1 MLEGCPAE
9 DASVLFETKEFN
21 MSEYLDAERAEDFI
35 GRQWLYKEV
44 EDAFEEENIT
54 GVQIIGSPGSGKSAF
69 ASQLICSR
77 TSSSFIHTRILG
89 YHFCKYSDKNTQK
102 AGKFVRN
109 LAEMIG
115 RRLPEYV
122 YLLTNNTYIQRS
134 LRDDCIH
141 YVDPVGCFELA
152 VLSPLRNL
160 KDKPIENWFVVVDA
174 LDECLTQGETGHSIV
189 YLLNNKIHRFPPW
202 LKVVT
207 TSRNESYA
215 SLHSSKVKKITID
228 PDDSKNLKDLEIF
241 VTKRLFQEGPL
252 LQRITWWLGN
262 DSVKSITKLATQVLS
277 TSQGNFLFV
286 KELLKDWENSRP
298 ELRNAYVLPKTLRDL
313 FHSYF
318 ERLYP
323 REGTFRPVRH
333 ILELLVSTF
342 EPLTQ
347 NQMFDLLKIREN
359 SLDEYDF
366 KNRLRQLGHFL
377 KIGKDNT
384 LTLYHLSLTEWLT
397 SEENEKYFVSKEK
410 GHEAF
415 CDYYFGVVRDRKK
428 NRPRDYILAL
438 AQHIVPLGGSKEAY
452 VQEFLSLP
460 SQTINSSDPQNNR
473 TLLHSA
479 ATIDNRDALEL
490 LSRHFSCIDCVDD
503 RRITPAFLA
512 AERGLVGNLAFLVQK
527 GAKINHKTKTLGAFH
542 EANSL
547 NVDTI
552 LSRSFRW
559 VIEPLGES
567 KSILY
572 LDSTMLHAAAQRGRV
587 SVVRFLIEQGVPLSL
602 LNGVQ
607 LTALQVAAE
616 KGHREVV
623 ETLYKAGAFADQTA
637 LHHAAANNRLEVVN
651 YLLDSGVKD
660 GCLRCDGSFYWVK
673 GTNRLPGRLLLLTPP
688 INLELCLFDGG
699 TKNCLDWEDI
709 WPGENKTLFDDEHLI
724 FCHSALH
731 AAVASGHD
739 QVVTRLLSEKHNA
752 LDCLDYSGRTPL
764 HEAVKKNNMIIV
776 NLLLEKQ
783 SRMIHSKCKHWQ
795 KLHLINFYER
805 ERYYEGV
812 CDCGYTPLHVAAR
825 YNRHQLAALLI
836 REGARVDDRD
846 CSGAT
851 PLHIAARYGH
861 DQLAALLIRE
871 GARVDDK
878 DCNGFTPL
886 HIAALNGLAY
896 TVNVLLQVNAVTIEC
911 GKPFNYSLF
920 HLLSYLSPTFEEN
933 NFFFA
938 ENCSETTDP
947 LCTVEKGPVAKVIE
961 SHPEKQLITSS
972 CFDSEGFTALHR
984 AAQGA
989 NLVAIRYLLANG
1001 ANDSIL
1007 DLQGYDALTLAVLH
1021 AGRKRLRQLHEFAW
1035 GVVDIGHLIQAEQAA
1050 IELLRHAVKTRGYKI
1065 RCDCTKAELTLYHL
1079 AASRGLANFI
1089 KVTFNE
1095 TDLDQLDVDCA
1106 NADGITPLYLANLF
1120 KPSGLASGLDDRWT
1134 ELIHV
1139 LKQHGGK
1146 TRDPTKDAEHS
1157 IIFNSVFG
1165 SFPKKFTLELRPDVV
1180 HFVTSLLPSYGK
1192 SENESFRCSFVSD
1205 LNHKN
1210 YYDYFPVLRLRRNI
1224 DEFLREL
1231 PEDDRSKHFW
1241 RDFTRCSYHMEEL
1254 KRYSL
1259 SLLLSSETYLNENL
1273 EILSKVQ
1280 RKRFQKLLPILMK
1293 IRHMKVF
1300 RAFACLKSLF
1310 SRLKSVFHFDAR
1322 PVTSIVREYEK
1333 CPPVNIYLSLICG
1346 SLTLIFEDYKYI
1358 SSQLPIP
1365 EGEKELFSR
1374 LGWTSMELILKSS
1387 LGFFRKYDH
1396 LKTLKVGIEP
1406 GTQGFHIF
1414 TMLEKYTRKIS
1425 FKLGTFRGSFM
1436 DLLSR

>member
-1 MLEGCPAE
+1 MFEGCPAE
-9 DASVLFETKEFN
+9 DSSVPFETKVFN
-21 MSEYLDAERAEDFI
+21 MSEYLEADRAEDFV
-35 GRQWLYKEV
+35 GRQWLFREV
-44 EDAFEEENIT
+44 EVALEEENIA
-54 GVQIIGSPGSGKSAF
+54 GVQIIGSPGSGKSAL

-77 TSSSFIHTRILG
+77 TSSSFIHGRILG
-89 YHFCKYSDKNTQK
+89 YHVCKYSDKNTQM
-102 AGKFVRN
+102 AGKFIRN

-115 RRLPEYV
+115 RRLPEYGYIV
-122 YLLTNNTYIQRS
+122 DSETYIQRS
-134 LRDDCIH
+134 LTEDCIDDQ
-141 YVDPVGCFELA
+141 DPVGCFELA

-160 KDKPIENWFVVVDA
+160 KNKPRKNWFVVVDA
-174 LDECLTQGETGHSIV
+174 LDECLTQGETDHSIV
-189 YLLNNKIHRFPPW
+189 FLLSNKIQRFPPW
-202 LKVVT
+202 LKVVI
-207 TSRNESYA
+207 TSRNKSYA

-228 PDDSKNLKDLEIF
+228 PDDSRNLKDLEIF

-252 LQRITWWLGN
+252 LQRITWWLGD

-323 REGTFRPVRH
+323 REGSFRPVRH

-366 KNRLRQLGHFL
+366 KNRLRELGDFL

-410 GHEAF
+410 GHETF

-428 NRPRDYILAL
+428 NRPKDYILAL
-438 AQHIVPLGGSKEAY
+438 AQHIVLGGSKEAH

-479 ATIDNRDALEL
+479 ATIANRDALKL

-503 RRITPAFLA
+503 RGITPAFLA
-512 AERGLVGNLAFLVQK
+512 AERGLVGNLAFLVEK

-542 EANSL
+542 KANFVRGSL
-547 NVDTI
+547 NVFPI
-552 LSRSFRW
+552 LFPLFRSVLG
-559 VIEPLGES
+559 VIEPLDES
-567 KSILY
+567 KSELY

-587 SVVRFLIEQGVPLSL
+587 SVVRFLIQNNTNLSL
-602 LNGVQ
+602 PNGAQ
-607 LTALQVAAE
+607 LTAIQLAAE
-616 KGHREVV
+616 KGHLEVV
-623 ETLYKAGAFADQTA
+623 ETLYKAGAVADQTA

-651 YLLDSGVKD
+651 YLLDIGVKD
-660 GCLRCDGSFYWVK
+660 ECLRCDGSFYWVK
-673 GTNRLPGRLLLLTPP
+673 GTNRLPGILLILTLPSNLRHCLLY
-688 INLELCLFDGG
+688 GG
-699 TKNCLDWEDI
+699 TNNCLDWEDI

-739 QVVTRLLSEKHNA
+739 QVVTSLLSKKRNA

-783 SRMIHSKCKHWQ
+783 SRMIHKKCKHWQ
-795 KLHLINFYER
+795 KLHLIDFYER
-805 ERYYEGV
+805 GRYYEGV
-812 CDCGYTPLHVAAR
+812 CHCGYTPLHVAAR
-825 YNRHQLAALLI
+825 YDHHQLAALLI
-836 REGARVDDRD
+836 RKGARVDDRD

-851 PLHIAARYGH
+851 PLHIAARYDH
-861 DQLAALLIRE
+861 HQLAALLIRK
-871 GARVDDK
+871 GTRVDDK

-886 HIAALNGLAY
+886 HIAALNGLAH
-896 TVNVLLQVNAVTIEC
+896 TVNVLLKVNAVTIEC

-920 HLLSYLSPTFEEN
+920 HLLSYLSSTFEEN
-933 NFFFA
+933 NFFFS

-947 LCTVEKGPVAKVIE
+947 LCTVKKGPVAKAIE

-972 CFDSEGFTALHR
+972 CFDAEGFTALHR
-984 AAQGA
+984 AAQGV
-989 NLVAIRYLLANG
+989 NLAAIRYLLANG

-1007 DLQGYDALTLAVLH
+1007 NPQGYDALTLAVLY
-1021 AGRKRLRQLHEFAW
+1021 AGRKRLWQLHAVAW
-1035 GVVDIGHLIQAEQAA
+1035 EDEVIGHLIQTELAA

-1065 RCDCTKAELTLYHL
+1065 RCDSIKAELTLYHF
-1079 AASRGLANFI
+1079 AAFHGLVNFI
-1089 KVTFNE
+1089 KVIFNE

-1106 NADGITPLYLANLF
+1106 NLDGITPLYLADLF
-1120 KPSGLASGLDDRWT
+1120 QQVVGLGFDNPWKEVIRF
-1134 ELIHV
+1134 
-1139 LKQHGGK
+1139 LKQRGGK

-1157 IIFNSVFG
+1157 IIFNTVFG
-1165 SFPKKFTLELRPDVV
+1165 SFPNMFTLDLRPDVV
-1180 HFVTSLLPSYGK
+1180 HFVTSLLTSYEK
-1192 SENESFRCSFVSD
+1192 NENESFRCSFVFNVD
-1205 LNHKN
+1205 LKIYNE
-1210 YYDYFPVLRLRRNI
+1210 YFPVRRLRRNI
-1224 DEFLREL
+1224 NEFLRRL

-1241 RDFTRCSYHMEEL
+1241 RDFTRCSYHVDEFNRYILRFKLHRKAYL
-1254 KRYSL
+1254 KDFTKSKN
-1259 SLLLSSETYLNENL
+1259 S
-1273 EILSKVQ
+1273 EILSKLQ
-1280 RKRFQKLLPILMK
+1280 TKWFQKQLLILMK
-1293 IRHMKVF
+1293 IRHTEVF
-1300 RAFACLKSLF
+1300 RAFACLKSLS
-1310 SRLKSVFHFDAR
+1310 SRLKSVFHFDER
-1322 PVTSIVREYEK
+1322 PVTSIVRQYEK
-1333 CPPVNIYLSLICG
+1333 CPPVNSYLSFICD
-1346 SLTLIFEDYKYI
+1346 SLAMIFKDYKYI
-1358 SSQLPIP
+1358 SSQLPVP
-1365 EGEKELFSR
+1365 EREKYLFRR
-1374 LGWTSMELILKSS
+1374 LGSSLELLLKRS
-1387 LGFFRKYDH
+1387 LGFFRKYDY
-1396 LKTLKVGIEP
+1396 LKTLQVGIKP
-1406 GTQGFHIF
+1406 GTQVSVSPWWDTEIHP
-1414 TMLEKYTRKIS
+1414 ES
-1425 FKLGTFRGSFM
+1425 F
-1436 DLLSR
+1436 